1 MEDKIID
8 IIVEISENES
18 IKDKLDIDLI
28 ENEIIDSLGFINL
41 ISRLEE
47 EFDIEIQPTQ
57 VKPETWRSISSIVEL
72 IMSYNEQWGNNG
84 KD

>member
-1 MEDKIID
+1 MEDKVID
-8 IIVEISENES
+8 IIVEISENEEVRNN
-18 IKDKLDIDLI
+18 LEIDLI

-41 ISRLEE
+41 IARLEE

-72 IMSYNEQWGNNG
+72 IKSYN
-84 KD
+84 K

>member
-72 IMSYNEQWGNNG
+72 IMSYNEQ
-84 KD
+84 

>member
-1 MEDKIID
+1 MENKIID

-18 IKDKLDIDLI
+18 IKDNLDIDLL
-28 ENEIIDSLGFINL
+28 ENDILDSLAFINL

-57 VKPETWRSISSIVEL
+57 VKPDTWRNINSIIEL
-72 IMSYNEQWGNNG
+72 VKNYN
-84 KD
+84 K

>member
-1 MEDKIID
+1 MEEKVID
-8 IIVEISENES
+8 IIVEISENED
-18 IKDKLDIDLI
+18 IRDNLEIDLI

-57 VKPETWRSISSIVEL
+57 VKPDTWKSINSIVEL
-72 IMSYNEQWGNNG
+72 IKSYKE
-84 KD
+84 

>member
-1 MEDKIID
+1 MEEKVID
-8 IIVEISENES
+8 IIVEISENED
-18 IKDKLDIDLI
+18 IRDNLEIDLI

-57 VKPETWRSISSIVEL
+57 VKSDTWKSINSIVEL
-72 IMSYNEQWGNNG
+72 IKNYKQ
-84 KD
+84 

>member
-8 IIVEISENES
+8 IIVEISENEEVRNN
-18 IKDKLDIDLI
+18 LEIDLI

-41 ISRLEE
+41 IARLEE

-57 VKPETWRSISSIVEL
+57 VKPETWRSISSIVEM
-72 IMSYNEQWGNNG
+72 IKSY
-84 KD
+84 K

>member
-1 MEDKIID
+1 MEDKVID
-8 IIVEISENES
+8 IIVEISENYEVRNN
-18 IKDKLDIDLI
+18 LEIDLI

-57 VKPETWRSISSIVEL
+57 VKPETWRSVSSIVEL
-72 IMSYNEQWGNNG
+72 IKSY
-84 KD
+84 K

>member
-18 IKDKLDIDLI
+18 IKDNLEIDLI

-47 EFDIEIQPTQ
+47 EFDIEIQPTE
-57 VKPETWRSISSIVEL
+57 VKPETWRSIDGIVEL
-72 IMSYNEQWGNNG
+72 VKSY
-84 KD
+84 KK